1 MGMNDDDLCGRPR
14 CRREC
19 TLTYLGTRLCQR
31 HWSELCSQQD
41 RDERTTVRG
50 NKDRPEMLEPQRS
63 RRRPHDQRTS
73 A

>member
-1 MGMNDDDLCGRPR
+1 MRRNDDHLCERSR

-19 TLTYLGTRLCQR
+19 TLTYLLTRLCQH

-41 RDERTTVRG
+41 RGERTTIREDKG
-50 NKDRPEMLEPQRS
+50 RPKTLEHQRN
-63 RRRPHDQRTS
+63 RHGPHDQRTS